1 MLQASH
7 FPLLLSL
14 ALFVAQNDTGRLS
27 KSEIER
33 MGQYTR
39 THGGDARELWRQIV
53 MQCWLTSLIR
63 LSLRCF
69 SFSR

>member
-1 MLQASH
+1 MLVAGLSPLPAVAS
-7 FPLLLSL
+7 
-14 ALFVAQNDTGRLS
+14 LFVAQNDTGRLS

-39 THGGDARELWRQIV
+39 AHGGDARELWRQIV
-53 MQCWLTSLIR
+53 IPYWLTSLIR
-63 LSLRCF
+63 LSLRCS